1 MKAVRKKGAYEP
13 RRLQVALVGCGWFV
27 VRAHLPALQKLESIS
42 SKALGFRIRLYAL
55 CSRSQ
60 TNVDR
65 ACKKL
70 DQDKR
75 QEVKTFVDLDA
86 VLADPLVDVVDLVL
100 PIPLMPAA
108 IEKCLAAG
116 KQVLSEKPVALS
128 PEIAGRLWTCYTNSG
143 PESTAGCYWCV
154 FKNWEAKPT
163 VMPIHHLR
171 QTFSIGTV
179 QGYACK
185 LSLEVPLPSEQGF
198 EAQLGSGERAQ
209 ADTEADNSVG
219 TEGMCNFEGLL

>member
-1 MKAVRKKGAYEP
+1 MEAARKKGADEP
-13 RRLQVALVGCGWFV
+13 RRLQVALVGCGWFA
-27 VRAHLPALQKLESIS
+27 VRAHLPALQKLERTS

-75 QEVKTFVDLDA
+75 QGVKTFVDLDA

-116 KQVLSEKPVALS
+116 KHVISEKPVAPS
-128 PEIAGRLWTCYTNSG
+128 PEDAGRLWAHYTNSAS
-143 PESTAGCYWCV
+143 ESAGGCCWCV
-154 FKNWEAKPT
+154 LENWAAKPT
-163 VMPIHHLR
+163 VLHIYHLL
-171 QTFSIGTV
+171 QKFSISRQRDKSRV
-179 QGYACK
+179 
-185 LSLEVPLPSEQGF
+185 LSDL
-198 EAQLGSGERAQ
+198 
-209 ADTEADNSVG
+209 
-219 TEGMCNFEGLL
+219 